1 MNRAE
6 KRFCEKKVY
15 IQILFE
21 IHQVIHTYLQELFTN
36 KREKLLMFS
45 DGRKLGVINRRGKKL
60 L

>member
-21 IHQVIHTYLQELFTN
+21 MHQVIYKYLQELFTK

-45 DGRKLGVINRRGKKL
+45 DGGKIRCN
-60 L
+60 